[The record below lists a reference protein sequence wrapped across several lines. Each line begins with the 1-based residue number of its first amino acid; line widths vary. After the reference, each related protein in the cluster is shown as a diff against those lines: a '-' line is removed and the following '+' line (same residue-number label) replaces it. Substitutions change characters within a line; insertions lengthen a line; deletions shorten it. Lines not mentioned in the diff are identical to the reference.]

1 MPRLGHILVVSLSAS
16 IIGVTATADAATQSC
31 TTVGATKSIAG
42 VRHVCRTVGTKRIW
56 VKPTASSAK
65 TSGTKTTVPVGP
77 APTVSSD
84 SAFAP
89 TNECKLK
96 SFASAMTLGFPR
108 PSFRGSMSNPRIFV
122 VPVQFSDTN
131 NYGRNQS
138 EMQELFKNVSN
149 FYRLQSLG
157 RTNITFVWP
166 PNDPTTKK
174 PIVVKM
180 PFSAEDEGLYGTGCP
195 QCDRTKLMREML
207 SHTPASWNLSTY
219 DSVVALFDDRRI
231 IATGVAFRHAVE
243 YPAIGSDWLQPMP
256 SPSGDIHSSA
266 MVAPGNL
273 MHELGHSL
281 LGFIDLYDFSYPARD
296 FTKGWDIM
304 GTGST
309 GEQSDSFFGW
319 HKWISAWFDDHQV
332 DCVTAAGTTVHYLDD
347 IDKANSANK
356 MVVVRKDAKTA
367 VVAEARTERVVVYRV
382 LMDAWGGSGPI
393 ITNDATTFKVNP
405 KVGDTVV
412 ESGVKFK
419 ILDCRGG
426 GCTVEVTNPGT

>member
-1 MPRLGHILVVSLSAS
+1 MPHFARIVVVSLAAS
-16 IIGVTATADAATQSC
+16 IVGVTATADAATQSC
-31 TTVGATKSIAG
+31 SRVGATKTISG
-42 VRHVCRTVGTKRIW
+42 VRHVCRTVGKTRVW
-56 VKPTASSAK
+56 VKPTASNAK
-65 TSGTKTTVPVGP
+65 TNGTKTTVPVGP

-84 SAFAP
+84 SAFAS

-96 SFASAMTLGFPR
+96 SFDAPNSIGFPR
-108 PSFRGSMSNPRIFV
+108 PSFRGSMTNPRILMI
-122 VPVQFSDTN
+122 PVQFSDTGN
-131 NYGRNQS
+131 NGRNYKEIVDMTAKQAD
-138 EMQELFKNVSN
+138 
-149 FYRLQSLG
+149 FYRKQSLG
-157 RTNITFVWP
+157 RLNMTYVWTP
-166 PNDPTTKK
+166 TDPATGK
-174 PIVVKM
+174 PTILKV
-180 PFSAEDEGLYGTGCP
+180 PYSASDEGLVGICDK
-195 QCDRTKLMREML
+195 CDRTELMTRIL
-207 SHTPASWNLSTY
+207 SHTPVSWNLPSY
-219 DSVVALFDDRRI
+219 EVVVAMLDDRRI
-231 IATGVAFRHAVE
+231 SVVGVAFRHSPE
-243 YPAIGSDWLQPMP
+243 YTNVQAWHRPIP
-256 SPSGDIHSSA
+256 SPSGPVHASMITTPSLI
-266 MVAPGNL
+266 P
-273 MHELGHSL
+273 HEMGHSL

-347 IDKANSANK
+347 IDAANAANK

-393 ITNDATTFKVNP
+393 ITNDATSFKVNP